1 LSTTGFNCGQL
12 GRFGVF
18 AGLPVATGCDPAD
31 MILST
36 ADMPPVLLPAHPA
49 LLPGLTVLERGS
61 REIQI
66 GLDPRHGV
74 VVEGLPPDLV
84 ARLRA
89 LDGSKPV
96 ERILLA
102 ESEHRDQ
109 LRTLLRQLTAL
120 GLVTDA
126 GRPDGPGLRGETGLW
141 SLRARHHQAAMAD
154 QRRASV
160 VAVHGDG
167 RIAVAVAVLLAN
179 AGIGHV
185 DLRVS
190 GAVTEHDLGAGFTD
204 ADVGRHRRQA
214 LADLLHRV
222 DPEVRVTR
230 LQDRYPEL
238 VLLTDAVVPAPEI
251 VADLMDDGVPHMS
264 VRVRDGT
271 GIVGPLVM
279 PGRSSCLRC
288 ADLHRTDLDPCW
300 PRIAGQLAGR
310 HQRPDLGA
318 VQACAS
324 LAVAQTM
331 RLLSPAT
338 PAPPAW
344 NATLEIDAFDGRIR
358 HRGWPPHPRC
368 GCGAPEVLQET

>member
-1 LSTTGFNCGQL
+1 
-12 GRFGVF
+12 
-18 AGLPVATGCDPAD
+18 

-74 VVEGLPPDLV
+74 IVEGLPPDLV
-84 ARLRA
+84 TLLRT
-89 LDGSKPV
+89 LDGSMPV

-109 LRTLLRQLTAL
+109 VRTLLRQLTAL

-126 GRPDGPGLRGETGLW
+126 GPADGPGLRAETGLW
-141 SLRARHHQAAMAD
+141 SLRARHHQGAMTHR
-154 QRRASV
+154 RRATAV
-160 VAVHGDG
+160 TVHGDG

-185 DLRVS
+185 ELRVP
-190 GAVTEHDLGAGFTD
+190 GAVAEHDIGSGFTD
-204 ADVGRHRRQA
+204 ADLGRPRKQA
-214 LADLLHRV
+214 LADLLRRV
-222 DPEVRVTR
+222 DPGVKVTR
-230 LQDRYPEL
+230 LHDRYPDL

-251 VADLMDDGVPHMS
+251 VAELMEDGVPHMP

-271 GIVGPLVM
+271 GIVGPLVI

-300 PRIAGQLAGR
+300 PRVAGQLAGR

-318 VQACAS
+318 VQSSAA
-324 LAVAQTM
+324 LAVAQAM
-331 RLLSPAT
+331 RLLTPAG

-344 NATLEIDAFDGRIR
+344 NATLEIDAFDGRTR

-368 GCGAPEVLQET
+368 GCGARAVPQET

>member
-1 LSTTGFNCGQL
+1 
-12 GRFGVF
+12 
-18 AGLPVATGCDPAD
+18 

-74 VVEGLPPDLV
+74 IVEGLPPGLV

-89 LDGSKPV
+89 LDGSKTV
-96 ERILLA
+96 DRLLLA

-126 GRPDGPGLRGETGLW
+126 GRPGAPGPRGEPGFW
-141 SLRARHHQAAMAD
+141 SLRARHHQLALAE
-154 QRRASV
+154 RRRTCAVS
-160 VAVHGDG
+160 VHGDS
-167 RIAVAVAVLLAN
+167 RVAVAVAVLLAN

-185 DLRVS
+185 EPELP
-190 GAVTEHDLGAGFTD
+190 GTVTEHDLGTGFTE
-204 ADVGRHRRQA
+204 ADLGRPRRQA
-214 LADLLHRV
+214 LGDLLRRV

-230 LQDRYPEL
+230 LHDRYPEL
-238 VLLTDAVVPAPEI
+238 ALLTDAVVPAPE
-251 VADLMDDGVPHMS
+251 VVSELMADGVPHMP

-271 GIVGPLVM
+271 GIVGPLVV

-300 PRIAGQLAGR
+300 PRVAGQLAGR

-318 VQACAS
+318 VHACAS
-324 LAVAQTM
+324 LAVAQAM

-368 GCGAPEVLQET
+368 GCGAREVLQET

>member
-1 LSTTGFNCGQL
+1 
-12 GRFGVF
+12 
-18 AGLPVATGCDPAD
+18 

-74 VVEGLPPDLV
+74 IVEGLPPGLV

-89 LDGSKPV
+89 LDGSKTV
-96 ERILLA
+96 DRLLLA

-126 GRPDGPGLRGETGLW
+126 GRPGAPGPRGEPGFW
-141 SLRARHHQAAMAD
+141 SLRARHHQLALAE
-154 QRRASV
+154 RRRTCAVS
-160 VAVHGDG
+160 VHGDS
-167 RIAVAVAVLLAN
+167 RVAVAVAVLLAN

-185 DLRVS
+185 EPELP
-190 GAVTEHDLGAGFTD
+190 GTVTEHDLGTGFTE
-204 ADVGRHRRQA
+204 ADLGRPRRQA
-214 LADLLHRV
+214 LGDLLRRV

-230 LQDRYPEL
+230 LHDRYPEL
-238 VLLTDAVVPAPEI
+238 ALLTDAVVPAPE
-251 VADLMDDGVPHMS
+251 VVGELMADGVPHMP

-271 GIVGPLVM
+271 GIVGPLVV

-300 PRIAGQLAGR
+300 PRVAGQLAGR

-318 VQACAS
+318 VHACAS
-324 LAVAQTM
+324 LAVAQAM
-331 RLLSPAT
+331 RLLSPAE

-368 GCGAPEVLQET
+368 GCGAPAPQQET

>member
-1 LSTTGFNCGQL
+1 
-12 GRFGVF
+12 
-18 AGLPVATGCDPAD
+18 

-49 LLPGLTVLERGS
+49 LLPGLTVLERGA

-74 VVEGLPPDLV
+74 IVENLPPNLV
-84 ARLRA
+84 ARLRS
-89 LDGSKPV
+89 LDGSKHV
-96 ERILLA
+96 ERLLLA

-126 GRPDGPGLRGETGLW
+126 GEPDSPSSRGEAGLW
-141 SLRARHHQAAMAD
+141 SLRARHHQAALAER
-154 QRRASV
+154 RRA
-160 VAVHGDG
+160 AAITVHGDG
-167 RIAVAVAVLLAN
+167 RLAVAVAVLLAN
-179 AGIGHV
+179 AGVGHV
-185 DLRVS
+185 ELELPGTVS
-190 GAVTEHDLGAGFTD
+190 EHDLGTGFAE
-204 ADVGRHRRQA
+204 ADLGRLRRQA
-214 LADLLHRV
+214 LGDLLRRV
-222 DPEVRVTR
+222 DPGVRVTR
-230 LQDRYPEL
+230 LHDRYPEL
-238 VLLTDAVVPAPEI
+238 VLLTDAVVPAPEV
-251 VADLMDDGVPHMS
+251 VAELMAEGVPHML

-271 GIVGPLVM
+271 GIVGPLVV

-300 PRIAGQLAGR
+300 PRVAGQLTGR

-318 VQACAS
+318 IQSCAS
-324 LAVAQTM
+324 LAVAQAM
-331 RLLSPAT
+331 RLLSPAA

-368 GCGAPEVLQET
+368 GCGAPAPPQET